1 MDGDD
6 VWLIALLVLAFA
18 VAVFVAAG
26 ETALLRVSPIRA
38 ASLGA
43 GGDRRAVRLA
53 ALLGKLPA
61 VLNAVLLTALLSQI
75 AAATI
80 TGILAQRWFG
90 SIGVTVASIVL
101 TLFLFIYAEAIPKT
115 FAVRHSDRVALALAS
130 SLALLERMLR
140 PIVRA
145 LVWIADLQAPGKG
158 ISMAP
163 TVTEDELRRLATR
176 AEREGEITGEDL
188 ALIDRAFRL
197 GDRRVD
203 DIMVPRADIVAVPAD
218 VTIDFA
224 LAIALEAGHRR
235 LPVYEETVEN
245 IVSMVRLRD
254 MIRVPEPRR
263 ELLAVASLALAP
275 LVVPDSKRV
284 LDLLREMQESR
295 THLAVIVDEYGGTAG
310 LVTVEDIAEELL
322 GSMSEA
328 PEPTAVS
335 EISEGRWSVDAALP
349 VEDLAELIGSPLPEG
364 DWNTVAGMV
373 FALAGRVPDV
383 GDEIRVPGCS
393 FKVISTRRR
402 RITRIEVSLL

>member
-1 MDGDD
+1 MGGDD
-6 VWLIALLVLAFA
+6 VWLIALLVLAFST
-18 VAVFVAAG
+18 AVFVAAA

-38 ASLGA
+38 ASLAA
-43 GGDRRAVRLA
+43 GGDRRAARLV
-53 ALLGKLPA
+53 ALLGLLPA

-130 SLALLERMLR
+130 SLSLLERLLR

-158 ISMAP
+158 ITMSP

-235 LPVYEETVEN
+235 LPVYEEIPEN

-263 ELLAVASLALAP
+263 ELLAVASLAVVP

-310 LVTVEDIAEELL
+310 MVTVEDIAEELL

-335 EISEGRWSVDAALP
+335 EISDGRWSVDAALP
-349 VEDLAELIGSPLPEG
+349 VEDLADLIGSPLPEG

-383 GDEIRVPGCS
+383 GDEIRVPVCS
-393 FKVISTRRR
+393 LKVIATRRR
-402 RITRIEVSLL
+402 RITRIEVTRL